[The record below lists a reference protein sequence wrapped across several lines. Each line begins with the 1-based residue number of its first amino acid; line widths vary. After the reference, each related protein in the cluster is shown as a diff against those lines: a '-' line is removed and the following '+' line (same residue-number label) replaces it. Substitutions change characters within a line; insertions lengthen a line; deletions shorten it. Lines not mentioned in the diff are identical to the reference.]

1 VIETL
6 IADLMKSRSEVC
18 SLSEEKYKALKEIK
32 MKDEEIAKLNT
43 YIIYHLFYLNSRSNN
58 YDKYALSCGAVT
70 KPFRWATCADMDYI
84 AFFKKKRLNIY
95 DKCVLSFGSET

>member
-1 VIETL
+1 
-6 IADLMKSRSEVC
+6 
-18 SLSEEKYKALKEIK
+18 
-32 MKDEEIAKLNT
+32 
-43 YIIYHLFYLNSRSNN
+43 LFYLNSRSNN